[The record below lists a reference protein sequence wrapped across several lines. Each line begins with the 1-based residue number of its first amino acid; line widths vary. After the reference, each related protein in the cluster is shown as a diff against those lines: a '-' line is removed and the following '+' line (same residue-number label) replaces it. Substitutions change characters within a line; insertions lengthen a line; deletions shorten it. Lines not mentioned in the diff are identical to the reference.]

1 MPVFTIGERV
11 ALKGLLAELQGGALG
26 RVISVVEHHGGIGAL
41 DEYEVVFDDA
51 TKLRLCGFQLTHT
64 KQGQKTQEGGDVSSS

>member
-11 ALKGLLAELQGGALG
+11 ALNGLLAELQGALG
-26 RVISVVEHHGGIGAL
+26 RVISVAEHHGGIYAL

-51 TKLRLCGFQLTHT
+51 TKLRLCRFQLTHT
-64 KQGQKTQEGGDVSSS
+64 KQGQKNAGRREDVSSS

>member
-11 ALKGLLAELQGGALG
+11 ALNGLLAELQGGALG
-26 RVISVVEHHGGIGAL
+26 RVISVAEHDGGIYAL

-51 TKLRLCGFQLTHT
+51 TKLRLCRFQLTHT
-64 KQGQKTQEGGDVSSS
+64 KQGQKTQEDEDVSSS